1 MDRLKLQLLLQSQP
15 FENQTIRNQIFCP
28 NFRWFLIERQPF
40 VQILNGWTFRFQ
52 IPYKIW
58 TIYNPTS
65 FGPLKIQIL
74 PDFRSPTLIKQY
86 FVICMPFWF
95 QAGLS
100 YTKLMTT
107 SWENDDWATTRLD
120 WSSQLENSG
129 SEVEPVALILSLE
142 NFIVEHLHYEI
153 YGKWQKY

>member
-1 MDRLKLQLLLQSQP
+1 
-15 FENQTIRNQIFCP
+15 
-28 NFRWFLIERQPF
+28 
-40 VQILNGWTFRFQ
+40 
-52 IPYKIW
+52 
-58 TIYNPTS
+58 
-65 FGPLKIQIL
+65 
-74 PDFRSPTLIKQY
+74 
-86 FVICMPFWF
+86 
-95 QAGLS
+95 
-100 YTKLMTT
+100 MTT